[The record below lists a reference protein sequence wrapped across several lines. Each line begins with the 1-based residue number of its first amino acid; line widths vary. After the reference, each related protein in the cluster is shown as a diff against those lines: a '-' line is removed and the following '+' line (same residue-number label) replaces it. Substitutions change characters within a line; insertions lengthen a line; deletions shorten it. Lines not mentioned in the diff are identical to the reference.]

1 MLLVIR
7 HLLAQPEMRGVDLD
21 SPGTVDL
28 HRRLTLGK
36 PFLRRIYN
44 DWYAWLAGSLP
55 EGEGRVLEL
64 GSGGGFL
71 KDQLLE
77 TIASDIV
84 PSNHVNVV
92 LDGQS
97 LPFATD
103 TLRGIAMTNVLHHIP
118 DVRLFL
124 EEAGRCV
131 RPGGVVLMIEPW
143 YTRWSRFVYGTLHH
157 EEMRADAADWAFES
171 DGPLSSANTALP
183 WILFERD
190 RSRFEEEFPQW
201 RIDTVEPF
209 MPLRYL
215 LSGGVSVRSMAPA
228 WSYGL
233 WRWAEDTTGRWNGS
247 TAMFAKIALTRI

>member
-1 MLLVIR
+1 M
-7 HLLAQPEMRGVDLD
+7 
-21 SPGTVDL
+21 DL

-157 EEMRADAADWAFES
+157 EEMRADAADW
-171 DGPLSSANTALP
+171 LSS
-183 WILFERD
+183 
-190 RSRFEEEFPQW
+190 Q
-201 RIDTVEPF
+201 
-209 MPLRYL
+209 M
-215 LSGGVSVRSMAPA
+215 VR
-228 WSYGL
+228 
-233 WRWAEDTTGRWNGS
+233 
-247 TAMFAKIALTRI
+247 